1 MLLSILILAAIGFII
16 ISSVRWSMHPFLSL
30 LIASLGVGL
39 ISGQSPIECI
49 EYISSGFGGILGKIG
64 LIVILGS
71 IIGVVLERSGATMRI
86 AMIILDTIGKRFPV
100 LAMSI
105 IGAIVSIP
113 VFCDSGFVI
122 LSGLTKPFS
131 DKTKISQGA
140 YALALATG
148 LYTSHTLI
156 PPTPGPIAV
165 AGNIGAMDHLG
176 IIMLVGFITAL
187 FPLVV
192 SWRLSV
198 RWGSQLVIEKSS
210 APTEETLPPT
220 LPSIL
225 PILLPILLI
234 SLSSVFKI
242 LSLSGKWADAIY
254 FIGHPVVALLC
265 GLIATWP
272 LLRLTSI
279 PLKTCI
285 EKGIIVSGPIL
296 ILTGIG
302 AAFGTVLKGTQIDEA
317 IRDMTA
323 NQELEGLAVLII
335 AFIVSAILK
344 TAQGSSTS
352 AMVITSSIVAPFLI
366 SSGVTDPWS
375 LSALVMAIG
384 GGAMTVSH
392 TNDSYFWVVSKFSG
406 IPMKSMLRSYT
417 LITAIQGICIGMI
430 SIIIY
435 ILSNL

>member
-1 MLLSILILAAIGFII
+1 
-16 ISSVRWSMHPFLSL
+16 MHPFISL
-30 LIASLGVGL
+30 LIASLSVGIL
-39 ISGQSPIECI
+39 SGQSPIECL
-49 EYISSGFGGILGKIG
+49 EYISNGFGSILGKIG

-71 IIGVVLERSGATMRI
+71 IIGVILERSGATMRI
-86 AMIILDTIGKRFPV
+86 AMIVLNTIGKRFPV
-100 LAMSI
+100 LAMSV

-176 IIMLVGFITAL
+176 IIMLVGFVTAL
-187 FPLVV
+187 FPLLI

-198 RWGSQLVIEKSS
+198 RWGSRLTIEKSS
-210 APTEETLPPT
+210 NPIQDKLPP
-220 LPSIL
+220 SIASVL
-225 PILLPILLI
+225 PILIPIVLI
-234 SLSSVFKI
+234 SLSSIFKI
-242 LSLSGKWADAIY
+242 LSLSGKWIDVIY
-254 FIGHPVVALLC
+254 FIGHPIVALFC
-265 GLIATWP
+265 GLLAAWP
-272 LLRLTSI
+272 LLNHTLL
-279 PLKTCI
+279 PLKECI
-285 EKGIIVSGPIL
+285 EKGIMVSGPIL

-317 IRDMTA
+317 IRQVTESQD
-323 NQELEGLAVLII
+323 LEGLAVLII
-335 AFIVSAILK
+335 AFLVSAILK

-352 AMVITSSIVAPFLI
+352 AMVITSSIIAPFLI
-366 SSGVTDPWS
+366 SSGITDPWS
-375 LSALVMAIG
+375 LSAMVMAIG

-417 LITAIQGICIGMI
+417 LITAIQGLTIGVI
-430 SIIIY
+430 SILIY
-435 ILSNL
+435 TLTSL